1 MILCCTGRR
10 VDFVVPDS
18 ILVSLS
24 PVTVIA
30 GLPSDVCPDK
40 GINIVRTH
48 FTFHLSCYKRKESFK
63 DVPSISRVQEGI

>member
-30 GLPSDVCPDK
+30 GLPSHVCPDK

-48 FTFHLSCYKRKESFK
+48 FTLHLSCYK
-63 DVPSISRVQEGI
+63 